1 MLSILSKKIW
11 VLLEQKNRNL
21 VNNKDGNKLEAVFYY
36 RNSQKNKK
44 HIMYT
49 FNYTEKHGVGL

>member
-21 VNNKDGNKLEAVFYY
+21 VNIKDANKLEAVFYY
-36 RNSQKNKK
+36 RNSQKHKK
-44 HIMYT
+44 YIMYT